1 MEATNLR
8 VIAWGL
14 VVSITLAVATRANA
28 AETKKPG
35 QHPQAGIAA
44 TVVDVIAVDGK
55 LVGQVLDEKG
65 RPAANTKVVIA
76 RFNRKAAEVET
87 DRRGLFRARLAP
99 GTYRLAVGERVFQ
112 CRVWDEKSAPPSAK
126 KAVLLLTADP
136 KLVLAQDGPTAQ
148 WLHNPWVITGIVAV
162 AVAVPIAIYEHQK
175 DRERA
180 PSSP

>member
-1 MEATNLR
+1 MEARNLR
-8 VIAWGL
+8 GIAWGL
-14 VVSITLAVATRANA
+14 VVSAVLLATTRSNA
-28 AETKKPG
+28 AETAKPR

-65 RPAANTKVVIA
+65 RPAANTAVVVV
-76 RFNRKAAEVET
+76 RLDRKMAEVET
-87 DRRGLFRARLAP
+87 DRRGVFRVPLKP
-99 GTYRLAVGERVFQ
+99 GMYRLAVGKRVFQ
-112 CRVWDEKSAPPSAK
+112 CRVWEEKTAPPSARR
-126 KAVLLLTADP
+126 AVLLLTADP
-136 KLVLAQDGPTAQ
+136 KVVLAQDGPTAQ